1 MLISSR
7 TTILAA
13 MILLALSPVMIVI
26 GAEQIAI
33 VVDREASPRV
43 RFGAERLN
51 QTLAQVGYNT
61 SVVSPAAQNG
71 DGRRIILRIT
81 KNTTGQSRQSTE
93 GYLLQREKQNIYRV
107 TGFGDSGV
115 LYGCLELAK
124 RVTEIGT
131 LPTELD
137 VTESPVFKLRGS
149 CIGMQLTSLLPGR
162 DTYEYPY
169 TPENF
174 PFFYDEDHWITFL
187 DMMVEQRLNTLYL
200 WNGHPFASLVKL
212 EDYPYAL
219 EVSEEVYQHNVTMY
233 RRLTEE
239 ADKRGIWVIQMF
251 YSIFVSQPFA
261 AHHGIKTQHR
271 APTAL
276 VSDYNRK
283 SITRFMEMYPN
294 VGLLVCLGEALV
306 GQENQEIWMNK
317 TVIPSVRQ
325 AMKKLGQTEE
335 PPIVVRVHSVADV
348 KHMVESA
355 LKHYGNLYTMAKYNG
370 ESLTTYEPRGQW
382 QQVHLDMSR
391 LGSTHVVNVHLL
403 SNLEPFR
410 YGATE
415 FIRKSVLAC
424 RDRLGAQGLH
434 LYPLAYWDWPHTPDN
449 LHPHMRQYERDW
461 IWFEAWARYLW
472 QPEREL
478 EVDHSYWVKRL
489 TERYGNEQAAEL
501 ILSAYNDAGQCAPL
515 LLRRFGIT
523 EGNRQTFSLGMFLDQ
538 LVNPGP
544 YRPFSGLWEWQAP
557 PGERL
562 AEYAKKEWTGQ
573 AHAGETPVT
582 VIEAASRFAAQA
594 IQAIERAAPL
604 VTRNQDEFERLRND
618 IHCIQL
624 VSRNYEEKVRAA
636 MLVLRHNYSWDPK
649 DMERAAIHLE
659 KSLKIYRT
667 LVQRTATTYRYANT
681 LQTGHRRIPIR
692 GWKDDGPAYY
702 HWQQMLPL
710 YEQELEAFKERLSKL
725 DQ

>member
-1 MLISSR
+1 MLILSR
-7 TTILAA
+7 TTLAA
-13 MILLALSPVMIVI
+13 MILLTLSPAMTVT
-26 GAEQIAI
+26 GAERIAI
-33 VVDREASPRV
+33 VVDTEASPRA
-43 RFGAERLN
+43 RFGTERLN
-51 QTLAQVGYNT
+51 QTLIQTGYET
-61 SVVSPAAQNG
+61 SIVPPAEQ
-71 DGRRIILRIT
+71 DVDDRKVILRIT
-81 KNTTGQSRQSTE
+81 KDPTGQGRHSSE
-93 GYLLQREKQNIYRV
+93 GYSLRREKQNVYSI

-115 LYGCLELAK
+115 LYGCLELAR
-124 RVTEIGT
+124 RVAEIGA

-137 VTESPVFKLRGS
+137 VAESPAFKLRGP

-187 DMMVEQRLNTLYL
+187 DKLVEQRLNTLYL

-212 EDYPYAL
+212 QDYPYAL
-219 EVSEEVYQHNVTMY
+219 EVSEEVYQRNVEMY
-233 RRLTEE
+233 RRLTQE

-251 YSIFVSQPFA
+251 YNIFVSKPFA
-261 AHHGIKTQHR
+261 EHHGIKTQHR
-271 APTAL
+271 IPTAL

-306 GQENQEIWMNK
+306 GQENQETWMNE
-317 TVIPSVRQ
+317 TVIPGVKD
-325 AMKKLGQTEE
+325 AMKKLGQTKE
-335 PPIVVRVHSVADV
+335 PPIVVRAHSVADV

-355 LKHYGNLYTMAKYNG
+355 LKHYTNLYTMAKYNG

-434 LYPLAYWDWPHTPDN
+434 LYPLAYWDWPNTPDN
-449 LHPHMRQYERDW
+449 LHPYMRQYERDW

-472 QPEREL
+472 QPDRKPG
-478 EVDHSYWVKRL
+478 VDHSYWVKRL
-489 TERYGNEQAAEL
+489 TQRYGNERAAAL
-501 ILSAYNDAGQCAPL
+501 ILSAYNNAGQCAPM
-515 LLRRFGIT
+515 LLRRLGIT

-544 YRPFSGLWEWQAP
+544 YKPFSGLWEWQAP

-562 AEYAKKEWTGQ
+562 AEYARKQWNGQ
-573 AHAGETPVT
+573 PHTGETPVT
-582 VIEAASRFAAQA
+582 VIEAASRSAAQA
-594 IQAIERAAPL
+594 VLAIERAAPHI
-604 VTRNQDEFERLRND
+604 TRNPDEFERLRND

-624 VSRNYEEKVRAA
+624 ISRNYEEKVRAA
-636 MLVLRHNYSWDPK
+636 ILVLRNTYSRDPE
-649 DMERAAIHLE
+649 DMEQAAIHLQ

-667 LVQRTATTYRYANT
+667 LVQRTATSYRYANT

-692 GWKDDGPAYY
+692 GWKDNEPAYY

-710 YEQELEAFKERLSKL
+710 YEQELTEFKERLSKL